1 MWRNGEKTCG
11 RAGSSGP
18 LRDNGAPVKNT
29 GDAGGM
35 TRQVQVTLPAGEHAL
50 LESLRA
56 LVDGT
61 DDARH
66 VLELHG
72 QRGEVF
78 IKFSISTPRSGRVLE
93 ELAAR
98 GIGYACGSVEVL
110 ELRTSM
116 PRMSPEAAAAASSS
130 AATAAAR
137 KRFRLTDRTWIEE
150 IYETVDAS
158 FHLTFDFLVMVVCA
172 AIVCAVGLLDN
183 NSTFVTASMLLSPL
197 MNPILA
203 TTLGAVIGD
212 WRMVRKGARNE
223 IIGVLL
229 TFAIGVAMG
238 VLTEAFPLMGDAD
251 VAGLGA
257 NATQIF
263 KAEQLHYT
271 TDDLLMGVLI
281 AVPSGIAL
289 ALAITTVLSQMVAG
303 VAIATSILPPIVASG
318 INLVKAFNHRSD
330 DPDDP
335 NTHLR
340 YAGFGACMF
349 AINWTCI
356 FVGAALTLGCV
367 KQITPELMIRSSED
381 LRRVQL
387 DRSYDAPAADP
398 RPLLAGGKPPES
410 GRSTTDI

>member
-18 LRDNGAPVKNT
+18 LRDTGAPVKNT

-98 GIGYACGSVEVL
+98 GIGYTCGSVEVL

-116 PRMSPEAAAAASSS
+116 PRAASSS
-130 AATAAAR
+130 SAARADAAR

-158 FHLTFDFLVMVVCA
+158 FHLTFDFLVMVICA

-223 IIGVLL
+223 LVGVLL
-229 TFAIGVAMG
+229 TFGIGVAIGVLSEWG
-238 VLTEAFPLMGDAD
+238 FPLSSD
-251 VAGLGA
+251 VEPGLGA
-257 NATQIF
+257 NATLDY

-271 TDDLLMGVLI
+271 VDDLLMGVLI

-318 INLVKAFNHRSD
+318 INLVKAFHERPD
-330 DPDDP
+330 DPDSP

-367 KQITPELMIRSSED
+367 KQITPDLMRHRPGSPGPS
-381 LRRVQL
+381 LV
-387 DRSYDAPAADP
+387 RSYDAPPPAAQ
-398 RPLLAGGKPPES
+398 PLLDGKAEE
-410 GRSTTDI
+410 GRETTDI